1 MLKLNFYLKIL
12 VLKSWTFMS
21 YHKNSFSNDFAKKKK
36 KKSRIFQNFCL
47 FEIQPIEFV
56 FRPIELWREKM
67 AFSFKGLGF
76 PRFLPNS
83 SWPIEPVFMWFS
95 IPARFLSIDW
105 ISNFKNKKEL
115 DLTFSKV
122 LFLSISSIP
131 LMIPLLNFF
140 FWSFLWSKLQRFS
153 SSN

>member
-21 YHKNSFSNDFAKKKK
+21 YHKNSFSNDFAKKKN
-36 KKSRIFQNFCL
+36 SRIFQNFCL
-47 FEIQPIEFV
+47 FEIQQIEFV

-122 LFLSISSIP
+122 LCLSLQFLSWS
-131 LMIPLLNFF
+131 LLTKIIFL
-140 FWSFLWSKLQRFS
+140 SFSWSKFQRFS
-153 SSN
+153 S